1 MICTE
6 GLFPR
11 LRLGMTEIPGAM
23 TEIVGSAALCVM
35 LNALLRNIKMYFFV
49 MLSVSETS
57 L

>member
-35 LNALLRNIKMYFFV
+35 LNALLSHIKMYFFV
-49 MLSVSETS
+49 MLSVGETS